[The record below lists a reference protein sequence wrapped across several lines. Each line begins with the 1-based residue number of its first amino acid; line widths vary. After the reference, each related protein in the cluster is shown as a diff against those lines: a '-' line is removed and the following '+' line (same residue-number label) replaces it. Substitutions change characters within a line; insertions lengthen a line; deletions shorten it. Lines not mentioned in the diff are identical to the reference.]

1 MSSTA
6 DIILTIL
13 SILAIL
19 VTTSKWWID
28 TKVEKEVNK
37 KIAPFAQNVE
47 YIAQEVKTNG
57 GESIKDQIT
66 RTESGLKDLKSDV
79 NTLRIQNDENKRDHD
94 SMSGKLDDMY
104 KIMLDYVS
112 RNTH

>member
-19 VTTSKWWID
+19 VTTTKWWID
-28 TKVEKEVNK
+28 TKVEKEVSS

-47 YIAQEVKTNG
+47 DIAHEVKTNG

-66 RTESGLKDLKSDV
+66 RTESGLKDLKTDV
-79 NTLRIQNDENKRDHD
+79 NTLKIQNDDNKRDHD
-94 SMSGKLDDMY
+94 IMSSKLDEMY
-104 KIMLDYVS
+104 KIMLEYIS
-112 RNTH
+112 RRP